1 MPAGEANSGK
11 SNCADLL
18 EIMACCCYLV
28 AFHAGREKKDANYL
42 CYTSLFA
49 LLARNVLRVDS
60 LTIVPMVLEIGWQN
74 NPAMFVLTRCFAIKL
89 R

>member
-1 MPAGEANSGK
+1 MRLVKTRKPTSRKFSQEKEKVVGVEKPAGEANSGK

-49 LLARNVLRVDS
+49 LLAR
-60 LTIVPMVLEIGWQN
+60 
-74 NPAMFVLTRCFAIKL
+74 
-89 R
+89 